1 MCEST
6 TLADLRS
13 LTEELGGPYLN
24 FPMPPPPPSKSRR
37 PEPGDVSE
45 SEDDD
50 NEVLVIGN
58 MPWETG
64 PGGAKS
70 SKLSVTT
77 TTSMPTSARS
87 ELSASGSSHAGS
99 DDESHSA
106 RFVPNS
112 KRAKRGTRQSDASP
126 QTPTSF
132 TYTVPL
138 AETRGVE
145 LHVRCLALHFSRAW
159 QHVIGCREAM
169 WDECLRRKKE
179 GSKEP
184 GLESLWWDM
193 EEAKLTDKEKF
204 NLLIARYEKDMRRR
218 TALRYAV
225 QKGLGWPIPKDDPL
239 NSRAVMGTHWAV
251 VEEELDLEREM
262 AARDARLA
270 AAHEDEDEDDSANCR
285 QIRAFVGWKLSP
297 FETV

>member
-1 MCEST
+1 MCELT
-6 TLADLRS
+6 TLTGLRS

-37 PEPGDVSE
+37 PEFEDASE

-64 PGGAKS
+64 PGGAKA

-77 TTSMPTSARS
+77 TTSMPTSTRS

-99 DDESHSA
+99 DDESHST
-106 RFVPNS
+106 RFDPNL
-112 KRAKRGTRQSDASP
+112 KRAKWRTRQSVASP
-126 QTPTSF
+126 LTPTSF
-132 TYTVPL
+132 TYSVPL

-145 LHVRCLALHFSRAW
+145 LHARCLALHFSRAW

-169 WDECLRRKKE
+169 WEECQQRKQE

-193 EEAKLTDKEKF
+193 EEARLPDKEKF

-225 QKGLGWPIPKDDPL
+225 QKGLGWPMPKDDPM
-239 NSRAVMGTHWAV
+239 NSRAVMGTQWAV
-251 VEEELDLEREM
+251 VEEDMDLEREL
-262 AARDARLA
+262 AARLA
-270 AAHEDEDEDDSANCR
+270 RSAKEDEDEDDSANCR
-285 QIRAFVGWKLSP
+285 QIRAYVGWKLSP
-297 FETV
+297 FENV